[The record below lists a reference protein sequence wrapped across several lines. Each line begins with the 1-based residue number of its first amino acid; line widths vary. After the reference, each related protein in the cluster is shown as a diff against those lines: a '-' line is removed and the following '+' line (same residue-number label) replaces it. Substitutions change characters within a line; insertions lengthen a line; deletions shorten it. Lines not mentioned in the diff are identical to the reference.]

1 MRVAYVCADP
11 GVPVFGTKGSS
22 VHVQEIVRA
31 WRRAGADV
39 TVYCVRAG
47 NDRPADLTG
56 LDVVERPPRRAE
68 PAARE
73 APSAWAEPSPREE
86 LAAREGALE
95 EAALALADTVLR
107 DGCDV
112 VYERYSLFSPALSVV
127 AGALGVPAVL
137 EVNAPLIEE
146 QQRYRQLFDV
156 DLAESTL
163 RRNAVAADAVA
174 CVSEPVLRWVKRRVP
189 EARTV
194 LAPNGVNTSRITARP
209 AGAWPSGR
217 RAGPRAGGQ
226 GQRRFTV
233 AFTGTLKPWHGV
245 PDLLAAV
252 ALANADP
259 ESTGRWTVRIIGDGP
274 GRRDLER
281 LAAELGVDA
290 EFTGAVPPDSVPR
303 LLHECDAAAAPYPH
317 PESGQDH
324 YFSPLKVYEYL
335 AAGMPVIATSVGQI
349 PSIIEQ
355 ERTGLMVPACDPA
368 AFAAALNRL
377 AADGALREW
386 LGIQARAAAVEHHSW
401 DGVLSLITAAL
412 ASRQEVA

>member
-47 NDRPADLTG
+47 NDRPADLAG
-56 LDVVERPPRRAE
+56 LGVVERPPRKAE
-68 PAARE
+68 PAGRE
-73 APSAWAEPSPREE
+73 RAV
-86 LAAREGALE
+86 E
-95 EAALALADTVLR
+95 EAACFLADTALR

-127 AGALGVPAVL
+127 AGALRVPAVL

-156 DLAESTL
+156 DLAESML
-163 RRNAVAADAVA
+163 RRNALAADAVA
-174 CVSEPVLRWVKRRVP
+174 CVSEPVLRWVRQRVP

-194 LAPNGVNTSRITARP
+194 LAPNGVNTFRITARP
-209 AGAWPSGR
+209 AGRRPALSPGR
-217 RAGPRAGGQ
+217 RGQ
-226 GQRRFTV
+226 ARFTV

-245 PDLLAAV
+245 PDLLEAV

-259 ESTGRWTVRIIGDGP
+259 TRTGQWTARIIGDGP
-274 GRRDLER
+274 GRPDLER
-281 LAAELGVDA
+281 LAAQLGVDT
-290 EFTGAVPPDSVPR
+290 EFTGAVLPESVPR
-303 LLHECDAAAAPYPH
+303 LLHECDAAAAPYPQ
-317 PESGQDH
+317 PEPGQDH

-335 AAGMPVIATSVGQI
+335 AAGLPVIATSVGQI

-355 ERTGLMVPACDPA
+355 ERTGLMVPAGDPA

-377 AADGALREW
+377 AADPALRER
-386 LGIQARAAAVEHHSW
+386 LGTQARAAAVEHHSW

>member
-39 TVYCVRAG
+39 AVYCVRAG
-47 NDRPADLTG
+47 NDRPADLAG
-56 LDVVERPPRRAE
+56 LDVVERPPRKAE
-68 PAARE
+68 PAGRE
-73 APSAWAEPSPREE
+73 RAI
-86 LAAREGALE
+86 E
-95 EAALALADTVLR
+95 EAASSLADAALR
-107 DGCDV
+107 DGCDL

-156 DLAESTL
+156 DLAESML
-163 RRNAVAADAVA
+163 SRNALAADAVA
-174 CVSEPVLRWVKRRVP
+174 CVSEPALRWVKQRVP
-189 EARTV
+189 GARTV
-194 LAPNGVNTSRITARP
+194 LAPNGVNTERITARP
-209 AGAWPSGR
+209 WGRPSGQLSGR
-217 RAGPRAGGQ
+217 QAG
-226 GQRRFTV
+226 RFTV

-245 PDLLAAV
+245 PDLLEAV
-252 ALANADP
+252 ALANTDP
-259 ESTGRWTVRIIGDGP
+259 AGAGRWTVRIIGDGP
-274 GRRDLER
+274 GRPDLER
-281 LAAELGVDA
+281 LAARLGVDA
-290 EFTGAVPPDSVPR
+290 DFTGAVLPESVPG
-303 LLHECDAAAAPYPH
+303 LLHECDAAAAPYPR
-317 PESGQDH
+317 PEPGQDH

-335 AAGMPVIATSVGQI
+335 AAGMPVIATAVGQI
-349 PSIIEQ
+349 PSIIEHG
-355 ERTGLMVPACDPA
+355 RTGLTVPAGDPA

-377 AADGALREW
+377 AADPALRER
-386 LGIQARAAAVEHHSW
+386 LGTQARAAAVEHHSW